1 MTTND
6 SDNLKPLTDIDDA
19 TSFDNIYRV
28 HVQDMYSYGIRLG
41 VPADTAEDFIQDI
54 FVRLLL
60 NPGRISEVKNMK
72 AYLMF
77 AMKNHWQNHLRDSKH
92 LVDIT
97 DKGADFS
104 VEESALDCI
113 IDNEERA
120 RVSKRLNRML
130 TALTPRQR
138 EAVFLRYI
146 YGLPYEDVAQ
156 LLEMSIPSARNIVSR
171 ALRQM
176 RNCDSEALMFFY
188 FFFHFFMR
196 G

>member
-6 SDNLKPLTDIDDA
+6 SDNLRPQTDIDDA
-19 TSFDNIYRV
+19 ACFDNIYRA

-41 VPADTAEDFIQDI
+41 IPADTAEDFIQDI

>member
-6 SDNLKPLTDIDDA
+6 SDNLKPQTDIDDA
-19 TSFDNIYRV
+19 ACFDNIYRA

-60 NPGRISEVKNMK
+60 NPGRIGEVKNMK

-92 LVDIT
+92 VICIEDR
-97 DKGADFS
+97 GSDFS

-120 RVSKRLNRML
+120 RISKRLNRML

-176 RNCDSEALMFFY
+176 RNCDGEALMFFY

>member
-1 MTTND
+1 MATND
-6 SDNLKPLTDIDDA
+6 SDNLKPQTDIDDA
-19 TSFDNIYRV
+19 ACFDNIYRA

-41 VPADTAEDFIQDI
+41 IPADTAEDFIQDI

>member
-6 SDNLKPLTDIDDA
+6 SDNLKPQTDIDDA
-19 TSFDNIYRV
+19 ACFDNIYRA

-41 VPADTAEDFIQDI
+41 IPADTAEDFIQDI